1 MVRGGAPTLRD
12 RLTATRMGDYA
23 VDLILEGKSDLV
35 VCMKNDKLTSTEI
48 KYALVVD
55 RMYKNKLKDGD
66 LDKFTAEQIDSMKAR
81 CVEKAA
87 LLSDLMDVA
96 KTLAKN

>member
-12 RLTATRMGDYA
+12 RLTATRMGDFA

-35 VCMKNDKLTSTEI
+35 VCERDGKLVATDI
-48 KYALVVD
+48 AWALVVD

-66 LDKFTAEQIDSMKAR
+66 LDKYSAEEIAEMEAICKKRRDEIEELYKIANDI
-81 CVEKAA
+81 AI
-87 LLSDLMDVA
+87 
-96 KTLAKN
+96 

>member
-1 MVRGGAPTLRD
+1 
-12 RLTATRMGDYA
+12 
-23 VDLILEGKSDLV
+23 
-35 VCMKNDKLTSTEI
+35 
-48 KYALVVD
+48 
-55 RMYKNKLKDGD
+55 MYKNKLKDGD